1 MIGVSVLVSL
11 LGLLFVTFLASISS
25 PCSCYCCCCFCC
37 CLPLHRL
44 QALHSPSSPSS
55 SEAAWSSPSSPF
67 GFGFFPFVLLLNM
80 RFFPLEIVSVSL
92 RGNSFSESVED
103 FPWPHTWVEFLS
115 WPSPP
120 PASSRWSELV
130 HNARQTG
137 PSNVARNVGSYKWF
151 KTLRFFSPKTSYLFT
166 LPVLWRGAT

>member
-25 PCSCYCCCCFCC
+25 PCSCYCCCCCC

-80 RFFPLEIVSVSL
+80 RFFPLEMCHV
-92 RGNSFSESVED
+92 
-103 FPWPHTWVEFLS
+103 
-115 WPSPP
+115 
-120 PASSRWSELV
+120 
-130 HNARQTG
+130 QTQ
-137 PSNVARNVGSYKWF
+137 
-151 KTLRFFSPKTSYLFT
+151 
-166 LPVLWRGAT
+166 LPVLRLLEHSWHPYFVRLPHGVILAALHADQSEVFCTLAWSLFWFDVTPAVITLFQLGIEDLVWFLYL

>member
-25 PCSCYCCCCFCC
+25 PCSCYFCCCCCC

-92 RGNSFSESVED
+92 LRTFLDHMSGVFILAFS
-103 FPWPHTWVEFLS
+103 
-115 WPSPP
+115 
-120 PASSRWSELV
+120 ASS
-130 HNARQTG
+130 
-137 PSNVARNVGSYKWF
+137 F
-151 KTLRFFSPKTSYLFT
+151 
-166 LPVLWRGAT
+166 LPVVRASLSSALSTMHDKPGGVM